1 MKQLSILITWLVLS
15 TFTLSGAVYPGLKVN
30 GDYKVLRV
38 VQPTY
43 ENSTLSGRKIEYLKR
58 LIEVVDRR
66 IESHGIKPVRT
77 DSTDHPVSLFFSLNP
92 KTQGTEIALFC
103 WLFKLESKGGSGSPI
118 REQGLYQ
125 RRLPTFPSY
134 RVLKKTTESL
144 IDEFMTDYIESN
156 QKK

>member
-38 VQPTY
+38 VQPTF
-43 ENSTLSGRKIEYLKR
+43 ENSKLSGRKIEYMKR

-92 KTQGTEIALFC
+92 KVQGTEIALYC
-103 WLFKLESKGGSGSPI
+103 HLCKHESKGGSGSLI

-144 IDEFMTDYIESN
+144 IDKFMTDYIESN